1 MNVYITR
8 YGTTRYWAVYHDDKL
23 LAVTLYKRGAK
34 AIVQVLVNLGC
45 QLQYEPANLPCAA
58 Y

>member
-8 YGTTRYWAVYHDDKL
+8 YGTTRYWAVYHNEKL
-23 LAVTLYKRGAK
+23 LAVTLYKRGAN
-34 AIVQVLVNLGC
+34 AIVQVLLALGC
-45 QLQYEPANLPCAA
+45 TLQYEPAELPEAA

>member
-8 YGTTRYWAVYHDDKL
+8 YAKSRYWAVYHDDKL
-23 LAVTLYKRGAK
+23 LAVTLYKRGAN
-34 AIVQVLVNLGC
+34 AIVQVLLSMGC
-45 QLQYEPANLPCAA
+45 TLQYQPDELPVAA

>member
-8 YGTTRYWAVYHDDKL
+8 YAKSRYWAVYHNDKL
-23 LAVTLYKRGAK
+23 LAVTLYKRGAN
-34 AIVQVLVNLGC
+34 AIVQVLLALGC
-45 QLQYEPANLPCAA
+45 TLEYEPAELPSGT